1 MLLNLMRRG
10 IVYYVGHSER
20 GGWGEQVYTPL
31 PSIQTPWPPLA
42 LGLIWGRKQ
51 VETFL
56 GQEGD
61 ISVHLPNYY
70 IPLLFPVLRHRFIK
84 GCQIHSQGARLCAW
98 HGVL

>member
-1 MLLNLMRRG
+1 M
-10 IVYYVGHSER
+10 
-20 GGWGEQVYTPL
+20 
-31 PSIQTPWPPLA
+31 PPLA
-42 LGLIWGRKQ
+42 LGLTWGRKQ

-70 IPLLFPVLRHRFIK
+70 IPLLFTVLGDRFIK
-84 GCQIHSQGARLCAW
+84 GCPLHSQGARLCAW